1 MAWVPL
7 VRVWVYVHVEYKV
20 VSDTYYKN
28 IVKESLLNVANQYN
42 KYKKCNVRTGIKL
55 LQRELF
61 FKDLPHLYPLL

>member
-1 MAWVPL
+1 MEWVSL
-7 VRVWVYVHVEYKV
+7 LRVLVYVHVEYKV

-42 KYKKCNVRTGIKL
+42 KYKNWNVRTGIKL

-61 FKDLPHLYPLL
+61 CKDLPHLYPLL